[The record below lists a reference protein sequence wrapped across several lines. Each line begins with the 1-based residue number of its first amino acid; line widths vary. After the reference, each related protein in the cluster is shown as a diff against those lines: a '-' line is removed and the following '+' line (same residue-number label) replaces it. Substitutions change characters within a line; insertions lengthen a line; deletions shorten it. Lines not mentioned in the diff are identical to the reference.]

1 MLWQI
6 WWKVIKAG
14 ICLQTF
20 NFGHSHYIKS
30 IINLSNEK
38 IASCDQDGK
47 IIIWNI
53 ENCDCL
59 KKIEAHSDAIWSLGN
74 LSNNK
79 IISCSRD
86 KTIKVWDINECI
98 CLTLNGHV
106 DEVFC
111 LDSSNWR

>member
-1 MLWQI
+1 MFQKKESKKNLVGHTSYI
-6 WWKVIKAG
+6 RG
-14 ICLQTF
+14 ILL
-20 NFGHSHYIKS
+20 I
-30 IINLSNEK
+30 SNEK

-111 LDSSNWR
+111 LDSSN